1 VNLRERREAL
11 KLTQAELAALASVKQ
26 SQVSAAESAAYVSKP
41 AHAKILSALTA
52 AESARGE
59 SSKTELKNT
68 PSEDIK
74 RSVGT
79 LGTTVSLLETAI
91 GRAFDADHHLIR
103 DANAVM
109 AAFGTIALPQMSARD
124 LERLCRQWL
133 DAAARLRAD
142 GVPVTPQAIVAHV
155 ALHAVH

>member
-1 VNLRERREAL
+1 MNLRERREAL
-11 KLTQAELAALASVKQ
+11 KLTQAELAALAGVKQ

-41 AHAKILSALTA
+41 ARAKILSALTVA
-52 AESARGE
+52 E
-59 SSKTELKNT
+59 SSKTELKT
-68 PSEDIK
+68 PVQEDIK

-91 GRAFDADHHLIR
+91 GRAFDANHHLIR

-142 GVPVTPQAIVAHV
+142 GVPVTSQAIVAHV
-155 ALHAVH
+155 ALHVVH